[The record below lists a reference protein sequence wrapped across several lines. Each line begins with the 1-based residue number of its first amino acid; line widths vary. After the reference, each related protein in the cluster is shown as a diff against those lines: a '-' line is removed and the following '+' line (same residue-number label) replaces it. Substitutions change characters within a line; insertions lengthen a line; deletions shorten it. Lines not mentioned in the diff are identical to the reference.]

1 MQEVAMELKEVDIAF
16 DLARVKAFG
25 FRRSKY
31 E

>member
-1 MQEVAMELKEVDIAF
+1 MQEVAMELKEVGIAF
-16 DLARVKAFG
+16 YLARVKAFG

>member
-1 MQEVAMELKEVDIAF
+1 MQEVAMELKEVDIAIY
-16 DLARVKAFG
+16 LSRVKAFG